1 MSTTADPV
9 IYDIKFEEFEE
20 RVIKPSQHQAVLVD
34 FWADWCGPCR
44 FLDPVLKGVVKEYD
58 GAVLLA
64 KLEVDEGKNMKLAGQ
79 YQVRGFPTII
89 MFEEGKEVERFS
101 SARPAE
107 FIREFIEMNSRLL
120 EL

>member
-1 MSTTADPV
+1 MSTDPN
-9 IYDIKFEEFEE
+9 IYDINLDEFDEK
-20 RVIKPSQHQAVLVD
+20 VLKPSQHQAVLVD
-34 FWADWCGPCR
+34 FWADWCAPCL
-44 FLDPVLKGVVKEYD
+44 FLDPVLKDVVNEYN
-58 GAVLLA
+58 GAILLA